1 MNLFQKIVVM
11 LFVGG
16 LVLLPYNSMVA
27 QQNDAGATAADDAAY
42 DYAVPTDTAMLRAYA
57 VKPLQTQTYGELQQQ
72 YPMDLQPSNVQSE
85 VVYDPNTGN
94 YVFHTKVGEMDVA
107 TPFVMSG
114 DEYQN
119 YTQRTQMSQYFRAKN
134 AEAQSNFE
142 DKFNLADMKFSL
154 GPAEKVFGPGGVQL
168 KTQGSAE
175 LIFGIV
181 TNKVD
186 NPSMSERLRKTTTF
200 DFDEKIQLN
209 VNGKVGDKINFTMNY
224 NTDAT
229 FEFDQQMLKLG
240 YEGKEDEIIRKIE
253 VGNVS
258 MPLNSSLIRG
268 SSSLFGFKADLQ
280 FGKLS
285 ISAVASQQKSSSQK
299 VSSKGGSQRREFDV
313 AIDKYDENRHFF
325 LSQYFRD
332 TYDQNMSK
340 LPYITSGITINRI
353 EVWVTNK
360 RGNFDQA
367 RNILCFMDLAEGQTI
382 DNAHWTASGARYPDN
397 AANTLYNE
405 IKSIPNIR
413 DIQQFNNLMEG
424 TYAGMGIE
432 GGEDYEKIES
442 ARRLESSEYTLNSTL
457 GFISLKT
464 ALNADEVLAVA
475 YEYTLGGKT
484 YQVGEFSTDGIESPD
499 ALMVKMLKSSAQS
512 PSNAMWQLM
521 MKNVYY
527 LGAMN
532 IQADNFELNVQYQN
546 DTTGTY
552 LNYLSEGN
560 VKNKLLL
567 KVMNLD
573 RLDARQE
580 ARPDGKFDYVEGYTV
595 QSSTGRIIFP
605 VVEPFGSH
613 LRKAIGNDAIADK
626 YVFQELYDSTL
637 VVAGELTEKNKFRL
651 TGKYQSSSGSEI
663 QLGAMNVPR
672 GSVVVTAGG
681 ATLTENV
688 DYTVDYTMG
697 TVTILNE
704 SILAS
709 GTSVD
714 VSLENQSLFNTQR
727 KTLVGTHLE
736 YAFNEKFSLG
746 GTVMHLSEMPLVT
759 KTEVGNEPIANTIWG
774 VNAAYRDE
782 APWLTKAID
791 ALPLLNATAPSNIAL
806 SGEFAHLIPGHR
818 KVDNNPGYAYLDDF
832 ESTETGIDL
841 RYPYYW
847 HLASTPYDPS
857 AGALFPEAALSNN
870 TDYGKNRALFSWF
883 SIDNSVFNL
892 NNSTT
897 PEHIRKDPDLQSN
910 HLTRAVREQELFP
923 NRESLMGQ
931 SSYLPVLNLSFYPDE
946 RGPYNMDVAGMDM
959 TTGKLQNPEK
969 RWGGMMRKLETSDFE
984 TANIE
989 YLEFWLMDPFVYD
1002 TLGTAQGGDLYFN
1015 LGDVS
1020 EDILK
1025 DGKKFFENGMPIDGD
1040 TTQTDA
1046 TVWGRVP
1053 RKQSMVL
1060 AFDNSAGA
1068 REYQDVGLNGLRTDD
1083 EFAFPTYKNYVE
1095 TLRNALTPT
1104 ALAAFESDLF
1114 SPLNDPAGD
1123 NFHHYRGSDYD
1134 AAEVGI
1140 IERYKHYCGPEGN
1153 SPASDA
1159 GTETYSVSATTV
1171 PDVEDI
1177 NQDNTL
1183 NEYEKYYQYRVS
1195 LRPAAMEVGNNFIT
1209 DKIVAHVELENG
1221 KTEDVTWYQFKIPIR
1236 EYEKK
1241 VGSIRD
1247 FKSVR
1252 FMRMFM
1258 HGFTEPTFLRF
1269 GTLELIR
1276 GEWRS
1281 YTKPLYDPTN
1291 PPSTV
1296 GTMNV
1301 SSVSIEENNKK
1312 TPVNYVLPPGVTR
1325 ETDPSQPQ
1333 LTQENEQSMV
1343 VRVYDLAPGDARAVY
1358 KNISMDMRQYRRLQM
1373 FTHAEHMLDDMG
1385 ELNDYELSVF
1395 IRLGSDYQNNY
1406 YEYEIPLKL
1415 TPEGIYS
1422 SSETDAKIVWPESNM
1437 FDFPLE
1443 LLTNIKNNRNAQKNQ
1458 GGSVSYTKAYSE
1470 FDPDK
1475 PKNKVTIVGNP
1486 SLGDVQTIMIGVRN
1500 QGREVKTGEVWLD
1513 ELRLTDYNED
1523 GGWAVMGNASIGLSD
1538 IGNFN
1543 LSVRHETAGFGG
1555 IEENLLQR
1563 RMDDLTQLNVSAA
1576 FEFGRFFPEK
1586 ANVHIPLY
1594 FSYSLENSKPQYNP
1608 LDGDILLDDALDAL
1622 ETKTERDSLLRLAET
1637 KTVNKSV
1644 NLTNVKVDIK
1654 TASRPR
1660 VYDPAN
1666 FSASYAY
1673 TETQELDPETERDVT
1688 LQHRGTLSYN
1698 FSTTPSPWEP
1708 FKNVKAFQ
1716 KPAWR
1721 LFKDFGINYEPSVLA
1736 FSTTMNRRYSETQ
1749 LRDLEGSMELNYY
1762 DVNNSLLS
1770 SSKDFVW
1777 DRQFELKYDLTKN
1790 LKFHL
1795 TTAFNARIDETKNT
1809 PVNREFFPDEYE
1821 NWKDTVLQSM
1831 AHFGRPLTY
1840 QQVFNASY
1848 SVPFSKMPIF
1858 DWITA
1863 NGQYNVTY
1871 NWNRGA
1877 ELDDNVTLG
1886 NEVSNLA
1893 NWQVDGQMNFEKL
1906 YNKSKYLKDINTRYS
1921 SNRNNTRRG
1930 GANNRFKPKNE
1941 TLTLNIEKGQSV
1953 ELKHK
1958 LNSKLLKIEIT
1969 DTLGK
1974 TVKVPYTIVDN
1985 NTIRFTGKASMTN
1998 LKVALQTTDP
2008 NQVSPAKKAGELSVR
2023 FLMLIRRLS
2032 VSYRETSTLALPS
2045 FFADAGFMGQS
2056 ANNGVLAPGLDFA
2069 FGVPRRDYLERA
2081 AERGWIVMND
2091 SIINPAS
2098 QSFTSDFDVKLNLEP
2113 LPGLKIDLNSKRVS
2127 TDQTSIQYMYSDMPT
2142 TFTGTFRMTH
2152 AAILTSFWHTG
2163 DASENYASR
2172 AFEQFKQN
2180 RAYVASTLQQRYKG
2194 TKYPTTGFMADNEL
2208 KGKTYDAANGTYS
2221 QNSPDVLI
2229 PAFLAAYTGRDI
2241 AKADLSPFPAF
2252 WNLIPNWK
2260 ISYDGLTRI
2269 PWVQKYFKS
2278 VTLNHAYQC
2287 TYNVAAYT
2295 SFANYAENEDGFGFV
2310 RDVTSGNPIPS
2321 SQYDISSVTINE
2333 SFAPF
2338 LALDVA
2344 MKNSFTGKFEYRKQR
2359 TLSLNLNSNQLIES
2373 TNDEWVVGLG
2383 YVVKDF
2389 DVVLKLKKK
2398 TTTVKNDLT
2407 TRIDFSF
2414 KDIKTIIRKID
2425 NDDVQPTTGTKMMTI
2440 KLTADYVFSSKL
2452 NLRLFYDYQMSKPLI
2467 STSYPISTS
2476 NVGFSIKFMLTR

>member
-1 MNLFQKIVVM
+1 MNLFRKIVAIT
-11 LFVGG
+11 FVGG
-16 LVLLPYNSMVA
+16 LVALPFGTMLAQRSRTSVPADGETDYNVP
-27 QQNDAGATAADDAAY
+27 ADTL
-42 DYAVPTDTAMLRAYA
+42 PAYA
-57 VKPLQTQTYGELQQQ
+57 VKPMQTQTYDEMTRS
-72 YPMDLQPSNVQSE
+72 YPMDMQPDNVTSSVE
-85 VVYDPNTGN
+85 YDPNTGS
-94 YVFHTKVGEMDVA
+94 YIFHTKVGEMDIA
-107 TPFVMSG
+107 TPFVMS
-114 DEYQN
+114 DSEYSD
-119 YTQRTQMSQYFRAKN
+119 YTLRRNMSNYFRTKN

-175 LIFGIV
+175 LVFGIV
-181 TNKVD
+181 TNKID
-186 NPSMSERLRKTTTF
+186 NPSLSERLRKTTSF
-200 DFDEKIQLN
+200 DFDTKIQLN
-209 VNGKVGDKINFTMNY
+209 VNGKVGDKINFAMNY
-224 NTDAT
+224 NTEAT
-229 FEFDQQMLKLG
+229 FDFDQQVLKLS
-240 YEGKEDEIIRKIE
+240 YEGKEDEIVRKVE

-268 SSSLFGFKADLQ
+268 SSALFGFKTDLQ

-285 ISAVASQQKSSSQK
+285 VSAVVSQQKSSSQK
-299 VSSKGGSQRREFDV
+299 VSSKGGSQKREFEV
-313 AIDKYDENRHFF
+313 PIDKYDENRHFF

-340 LPYITSGITINRI
+340 LPYITSGVTINRI

-367 RNILCFMDLAEGQTI
+367 RNIIGFMDLAEGQTV
-382 DNAHWTASGARYPDN
+382 DNTHWTPRGQRWPDN
-397 AANTLYNE
+397 ASNTLYDE
-405 IKSIPNIR
+405 IKAIPGIR
-413 DIQQFNNLMEG
+413 DIQQFNSLMDANY
-424 TYAGMGIE
+424 TALGIE

-442 ARRLESSEYTLNSTL
+442 ARRLEASEYTLNGTL

-484 YQVGEFSTDGIESPD
+484 YQVGEFSTDGIETPD
-499 ALMVKMLKSSAQS
+499 ALIVKMLKSSAPS
-512 PSNAMWQLM
+512 PSNAMWKLM

-527 LGAMN
+527 LGAMS
-532 IQADNFELNVQYQN
+532 IQAENFELNIQYHN
-546 DTTGTY
+546 DTTGAY
-552 LNYLSEGN
+552 LNYLTEGN
-560 VKNKLLL
+560 CKDQLLL

-573 RLDARQE
+573 RLDTRQQT
-580 ARPDGKFDYVEGYTV
+580 RPDGKFDYVEGYTV
-595 QSSTGRIIFP
+595 NSSTGRIIFP

-637 VVAGELTEKNKFRL
+637 VVAAEYTEKNKFRL

-663 QLGAMNVPR
+663 KLNAMNIPR

-688 DYTVDYTMG
+688 DYTVDYVMG

-736 YAFNEKFSLG
+736 YAFTDNFSLG

-759 KTEVGNEPIANTIWG
+759 KTEVGNEPISNTIWG
-774 VNAAYRDE
+774 FNAAYRDE

-791 ALPLLNATAPSNIAL
+791 ALPLLNATAASNISL
-806 SGEFAHLIPGHR
+806 SGEFAQMIPRHR
-818 KVDNNPGYAYLDDF
+818 KVANNPGYAYLDDF

-847 HLASTPYDPS
+847 HLASTPYDP
-857 AGALFPEAALSNN
+857 APGALFPEAALSN
-870 TDYGKNRALFSWF
+870 DIEYGVNRALLSWF
-883 SIDNSVFNL
+883 TVDNSVFNQ

-897 PEHIRKDPDLQSN
+897 PEHIRRNPDLQSN
-910 HLTRAVREQELFP
+910 HLTRAIREQEIFP
-923 NRESLMGQ
+923 NRESMLGQ

-946 RGPYNMDVAGMDM
+946 RGPYNLDA
-959 TTGKLQNPEK
+959 TRWNTATGRLLEPEK
-969 RWGGMMRKLETSDFE
+969 RWGGIMRKLETSDFE

-989 YLEFWLMDPFVYD
+989 YIEFWLMDPFVYD
-1002 TLGTAQGGDLYFN
+1002 TLGTSRGGDLYFN

-1025 DGKKFFENGMPIDGD
+1025 DGKKFFENGMPANGD
-1040 TTQTDA
+1040 LTQCDS
-1046 TVWGRVP
+1046 TVWGYVP

-1060 AFDNSAGA
+1060 AFDNDAGA
-1068 REYQDVGLNGLRTDD
+1068 RQYQDVGFDGLRTED
-1083 EFAFPTYKNYVE
+1083 EFNFSTYKNYVE
-1095 TLRNALTPT
+1095 KLRSTLPANIIAEMEADP
-1104 ALAAFESDLF
+1104 F

-1134 AAEVGI
+1134 SEERSI
-1140 IERYKHYCGPEGN
+1140 LDRYKRYSGPEGN
-1153 SPASDA
+1153 SPSTDDSR
-1159 GTETYSVSATTV
+1159 ESYSTSATTV

-1195 LRPAAMEVGNNFIT
+1195 LHHSDMEVGRNFIT
-1209 DKIVAHVELENG
+1209 NKVVANVELENG
-1221 KTEDVTWYQFKIPIR
+1221 KHEDVTWYQFKIPIR
-1236 EYEKK
+1236 DFEKK

-1252 FMRMFM
+1252 FMRIFM
-1258 HGFTEPTFLRF
+1258 HGFYEPMFLRF
-1269 GTLELIR
+1269 GTLELVR
-1276 GEWRS
+1276 GEWRK
-1281 YTKPLYDPTN
+1281 YTKSLYDPSN
-1291 PPSTV
+1291 PPTTV
-1296 GTMNV
+1296 GSIDV
-1301 SSVSIEENNKK
+1301 SAVSIEENNKK
-1312 TPVNYVLPPGVTR
+1312 QPVNYVLPPGVTR

-1333 LTQENEQSMV
+1333 LTQQNEQSMALL
-1343 VRVYDLAPGDARAVY
+1343 VYDLAPGDARAVY
-1358 KNISMDMRQYRRLQM
+1358 KNLSMDMRQYRRLQM
-1373 FTHAEHMLDDMG
+1373 FTHAEKMLDDLG
-1385 ELNDYELSVF
+1385 DLDDYELSIF
-1395 IRLGSDYQNNY
+1395 LRMGSDAQNNY

-1415 TPEGIYS
+1415 TPQGVY
-1422 SSETDAKIVWPESNM
+1422 TAADAAKVWPEENM
-1437 FDFPLE
+1437 FDFALK
-1443 LLTNIKNNRNAQKNQ
+1443 LFTDIKNSRNAQKNN
-1458 GGSVSYTKAYSE
+1458 GGTVSYSKAYSE
-1470 FDPDK
+1470 YDPDK
-1475 PKNKVTIVGNP
+1475 PQNKITVMGNP
-1486 SLGDVQTIMIGVRN
+1486 NLGDVQTIMIGVRN
-1500 QGREVKTGEVWLD
+1500 QGRTVKSGEIWVD

-1523 GGWAVMGNASIGLSD
+1523 GGWAVTANASVGLSD
-1538 IGNFN
+1538 IGSVN

-1555 IEENLLQR
+1555 IEESLLER
-1563 RMDDLTQLNVSAA
+1563 RLDDLTQLNLSAA

-1586 ANVHIPLY
+1586 ANVRIPLY
-1594 FSYSLENSKPQYNP
+1594 VSYSLENSTPQYNP
-1608 LDGDILLDDALDAL
+1608 LDGDVLLDDAMDAL
-1622 ETKTERDSLLRLAET
+1622 ETKTERDSLKRISET
-1637 KTVNKSV
+1637 KMTNTSV
-1644 NLTNVKVDIK
+1644 NLTNVKVDIR
-1654 TASRPR
+1654 TADRPR

-1673 TETQELDPETERDVT
+1673 SETHELTPEIERDIT
-1688 LQHRGTLSYN
+1688 LQHRGSISYN
-1698 FSTTPSPWEP
+1698 FTTTPKPWEP
-1708 FKNVKAFQ
+1708 FKDMKGLQ

-1721 LFKDFGINYEPSVLA
+1721 VIKDFGINYEPSVLA
-1736 FSTTMNRRYSETQ
+1736 FSTTMNRLYSERQ
-1749 LRDLEGSMELNYY
+1749 LRDLEGSMNLDYH

-1770 SSKDFVW
+1770 SSKDFTW

-1790 LKFHL
+1790 LKFQL
-1795 TTAFNARIDETKNT
+1795 RTAFNARIDETKYT

-1821 NWKDTVLQSM
+1821 NWKDTVLGSL
-1831 AHFGRPLTY
+1831 AHFGSPNSY

-1848 SVPFSKMPIF
+1848 SVPFSKMPAF
-1858 DWITA
+1858 DWLTA

-1877 ELDDNVTLG
+1877 EVADDVTLG
-1886 NEVSNLA
+1886 NEVANMS
-1893 NWQVDGQMNFEKL
+1893 NWQVDGQINFEKL
-1906 YNKSKYLKDINTRYS
+1906 YNKSKYLKDINTRYLGKGNNGQ
-1921 SNRNNTRRG
+1921 NR
-1930 GANNRFKPKNE
+1930 RFRPNNE
-1941 TLTLNIEKGQSV
+1941 TQTVSIVKGETV
-1953 ELKHK
+1953 EIRHK

-1969 DTLGK
+1969 DSLGK
-1974 TVKVPYTIVDN
+1974 PVKVPYTIVDA
-1985 NTIRFTGKASMTN
+1985 NTVRFNGKADMPN
-1998 LKVALQTTDP
+1998 LKVAMQTTDP
-2008 NQVSPAKKAGELSVR
+2008 ALVSPAKKAGEMSVR

-2032 VSYRETSTLALPS
+2032 VSYRETNTLVLPS
-2045 FFADAGFMGQS
+2045 FSANAGFMGQS
-2056 ANNGVLAPGLDFA
+2056 IDNGVLSPGLDFA
-2069 FGVPRRDYLERA
+2069 FGIPKRHYLERA
-2081 AERGWIVMND
+2081 AELGWIYMND

-2098 QSFTSDFDVKLNLEP
+2098 QSFTSDFDLKLNLEP

-2127 TDQTSIQYMYSDMPT
+2127 TDQSTIQYMYEEMPT

-2152 AAILTSFWHTG
+2152 AAILTSFWRVEKA
-2163 DASENYASR
+2163 DQNYRSR
-2172 AFEQFKQN
+2172 AFEQFKSN
-2180 RAYVASTLQQRYKG
+2180 RAYMVGKLQQSYAG
-2194 TKYPTTGFMADNEL
+2194 TRYPTTGFMADHGL
-2208 KGKTYDAANGTYS
+2208 AGKTYDAANGTYS

-2229 PAFLAAYTGRDI
+2229 PAFLAAYTGRNI
-2241 AKADLSPFPAF
+2241 TRASTSPFPSF
-2252 WNLIPNWK
+2252 WSIIPNWK
-2260 ISYDGLTRI
+2260 ISYDGLMRI
-2269 PWVQKYFKS
+2269 PGVSKYFRS
-2278 VTLNHAYQC
+2278 ITLNHAYQC
-2287 TYNVAAYT
+2287 TYNVASYS
-2295 SFANYAENEDGFGFV
+2295 SFANYAENDDGFGFV

-2321 SQYDISSVTINE
+2321 SQYDISSVSINE

-2344 MKNSFTGKFEYRKQR
+2344 MKNSFTGKVEYRKQR
-2359 TLSLNLNSNQLIES
+2359 NLTLNLTSYQLIES

-2389 DVVLKLKKK
+2389 DIVLKLKNKSK
-2398 TTTVKNDLT
+2398 TVKNDLT

-2414 KDIKTIIRKID
+2414 KDIKTIIRRID
-2425 NDDVQPTTGTKMMTI
+2425 SDDVQPTTGTKALTI

-2452 NLRLFYDYQMSKPLI
+2452 NFRLFYDYQMSRPVI